1 VNRATVWNLG
11 LKLGMGNSV
20 EPKPN
25 YPKRAEPRRKKNQ
38 QCLSKVINK
47 WTKSLVRQIVR
58 KDEHTTHSF
67 IGLSRCFCVHNCKFV
82 EVEILN
88 QLRDPSMS
96 SFSERNL
103 YRDACVFGFA
113 VNFETSTVHA
123 FLAKVNSVNSS

>member
-88 QLRDPSMS
+88 QLRDPSMCHL
-96 SFSERNL
+96 FLNAICIGMR
-103 YRDACVFGFA
+103 VFLDLQSILKLQRCMHFW
-113 VNFETSTVHA
+113 
-123 FLAKVNSVNSS
+123 LK